1 MFNNQAWADYLRSAK
16 KLDRLAKK
24 LGKYNDLDFE
34 TADSLIDAGFSDE
47 VALNIDSFKV
57 RAHNAIAWALR
68 PAERTELVLK
78 NIKNLDL
85 LTASVIIKA
94 KKGAMVAGSISSF
107 NEMHHNRIA
116 VELIENGHA
125 SIVKRNVDE
134 FISLT
139 RGVLDMLEL
148 ALSEDISDHDDPN
161 RTMCSLFVWENPNR
175 RDPNGN
181 PPDRTVRGA
190 AAAWMNYFK
199 QAGRHL

>member
-1 MFNNQAWADYLRSAK
+1 
-16 KLDRLAKK
+16 
-24 LGKYNDLDFE
+24 
-34 TADSLIDAGFSDE
+34 
-47 VALNIDSFKV
+47 
-57 RAHNAIAWALR
+57 
-68 PAERTELVLK
+68 
-78 NIKNLDL
+78 
-85 LTASVIIKA
+85 
-94 KKGAMVAGSISSF
+94 MVAGSISSF